1 MKEHHT
7 SSSHIKRLLNGHRRP
22 FSKVEIKSGLDKPLF
37 FVTCALI
44 IIGLIM
50 VFSATTSI
58 GPNGEVTDPVGHFTL
73 QLTAVLLGVVF
84 SWGILHL
91 EEFVF
96 KEYAFILASLLV
108 MLILL
113 LAVHFFGV
121 EAGGAKS
128 WLPIGGATVQPSEFL
143 KIISILTIAR
153 LLSDTDRIPL
163 LSEINWRTVP
173 RVKLIIVG
181 ILLACFILILAQSDV
196 GMLLIILTTCILMVS
211 LTKWSLRVNLL
222 GLIGALVAVVLMTGL
237 IRLLFGDAN
246 PNRHYILNRFIA
258 FVNPYEFQDSLGF
271 QLVQGY
277 QAIAN
282 GGLFGRGLGQSLMKH
297 DGRLPAA
304 ENDFILAILVEE
316 FGIVGGIAVLGLFF
330 ILIFRLIRWS
340 THSQDSFRSKV
351 FLGIAILF
359 FVQIVVNVGG
369 MLGLIPL
376 SGVTLPFISEGGTSM
391 LMFIMMMAIALR
403 LIIIEKESSTIVQEK
418 EESA

>member
-7 SSSHIKRLLNGHRRP
+7 SSSHIQRLINGHRWP

-58 GPNGEVTDPVGHFTL
+58 GSNGEVTDPVGHFTL
-73 QLTAVLLGVVF
+73 QLAAVGLGLGAG
-84 SWGILHL
+84 WAILHL
-91 EEFVF
+91 KEFIF
-96 KEYAFILASLLV
+96 KDYAFVLASLLL
-108 MLILL
+108 MFILL
-113 LAVHFFGV
+113 LAVHFFGI

-143 KIISILTIAR
+143 KIIAILAIAR
-153 LLSDTDRIPL
+153 LLSDMDRVPL
-163 LSEINWRTVP
+163 LSEIEWRTIP
-173 RVKLIIVG
+173 RIKIIIVA
-181 ILLACFILILAQSDV
+181 LFLACCVLILFQSDV
-196 GMLLIILTTCILMVS
+196 GMVLIVLITCILMLS
-211 LTKWSLRVNLL
+211 LTKWSLRSNLIL
-222 GLIGALVAVVLMTGL
+222 FIGTLVSAVLISLFV
-237 IRLLFGDAN
+237 RLLFGDAD
-246 PNRHYILNRFIA
+246 PNRNYILNRFIA
-258 FVNPYEFQDSLGF
+258 FVNPFEYQDSLGF

-316 FGIVGGIAVLGLFF
+316 FGVIGGLAVLGLFF
-330 ILIFRLIRWS
+330 VLIFRLIRWS
-340 THSQDSFRSKV
+340 THSHDSFRSKV

-359 FVQIVVNVGG
+359 FIQIIVNVGG

-391 LMFIMMMAIALR
+391 LMFIMMIAIAQR
-403 LIIIEKESSTIVQEK
+403 LIIIEKETSIIIQEK
-418 EESA
+418 EESV

>member
-7 SSSHIKRLLNGHRRP
+7 SSSRIERLFGGHRRP
-22 FSKVEIKSGLDKPLF
+22 FRKIDIKSGLDKPLF
-37 FVTCALI
+37 FITCALI
-44 IIGLIM
+44 VIGLIM

-58 GPNGEVTDPVGHFTL
+58 DPNGNVTDPVGHFTL
-73 QLTAVLLGVVF
+73 QLAAVLIGIVL
-84 SWGILHL
+84 SWLIFHL

-96 KEYAFILASLLV
+96 KEYGYIIFALIV

-113 LAVHFFGV
+113 LLVHFFGI
-121 EAGGAKS
+121 EAGGARS
-128 WLPIGGATVQPSEFL
+128 WLPLAGATVQPSEFL
-143 KIISILTIAR
+143 KIISILAMAR

-163 LSEINWRTVP
+163 LSEIEWKKVTP
-173 RVKLIIVG
+173 AKIILAL
-181 ILLACFILILAQSDV
+181 LLACFVLVLLQSDV
-196 GMLLIILTTCILMVS
+196 GMLFIIMTTCILMLS
-211 LTKWSLRVNLL
+211 LTHWSLRANSFLFIGVIVFVLL
-222 GLIGALVAVVLMTGL
+222 ISAIVGTFFDGA
-237 IRLLFGDAN
+237 D
-246 PNRHYILNRFIA
+246 PNRNYILNRFIA
-258 FVNPYEFQDSLGF
+258 YVNPYDYQDNLGF

-316 FGIVGGIAVLGLFF
+316 FGVVGGIAVLILFGA
-330 ILIFRLIRWS
+330 LIYRLIHWS

-359 FVQIVVNVGG
+359 FIQITVNIGG

-391 LMFIMMMAIALR
+391 LMFILMIAIALR
-403 LIIIEKESSTIVQEK
+403 LIIVEKEANIIVQQK
-418 EESA
+418 EEST